1 MNVSNNLLDENTGA
15 RREEGQVQERRKRM
29 SWIAKDNIA
38 WVHNDMLIPRVSDRR
53 EG

>member
-1 MNVSNNLLDENTGA
+1 MNVSNNLLEITGA
-15 RREEGQVQERRKRM
+15 RREEGQVQERRKRI
-29 SWIAKDNIA
+29 SWIAKDSIA